1 MPHSWGVRWDSWA
14 DPRSPLLLMPS
25 PGSTSGFH
33 FTSHVKSY
41 CLPPETN
48 KTNKKVAL
56 AASRTSSPR
65 ETPVAGCLA
74 DSLTSESGSALRSSA
89 CALTEKKAR
98 CQQNASSASRAS
110 DRSPDALSFRG
121 SASLL
126 DFNLL
131 FSLLPPSRGRCSS
144 AAARPLCSQ
153 HRWRFLSRFTPFE
166 TR

>member
-1 MPHSWGVRWDSWA
+1 
-14 DPRSPLLLMPS
+14 MPS

-41 CLPPETN
+41 CLPPKTN
-48 KTNKKVAL
+48 NTNKKVAL

-65 ETPVAGCLA
+65 ETPVAGVSGLFGG
-74 DSLTSESGSALRSSA
+74 LTDVGVRFDAPKLGLRFDR
-89 CALTEKKAR
+89 KKAR
-98 CQQNASSASRAS
+98 CQQKASSASRAS

-131 FSLLPPSRGRCSS
+131 FSLLPPSCGRCSS